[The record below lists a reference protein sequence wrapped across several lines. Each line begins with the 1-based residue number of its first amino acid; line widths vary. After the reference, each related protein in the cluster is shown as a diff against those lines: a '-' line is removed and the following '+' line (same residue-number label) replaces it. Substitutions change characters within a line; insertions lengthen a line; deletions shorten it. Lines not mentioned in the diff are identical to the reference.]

1 MNEKNSVAVDESWR
15 DPINLQAK
23 LLKHQSFEAEILA
36 NRNRVQTLIK
46 VRHWALK
53 ECLNISS
60 SFCMRVIQEHQ
71 QLKRELFPQEGD
83 DMLAS
88 SHPAKG
94 KIKPRIKDVD
104 DSWDQLLS
112 NCKEKKLRLLQA
124 YQVLQLKA

>member
-1 MNEKNSVAVDESWR
+1 
-15 DPINLQAK
+15 
-23 LLKHQSFEAEILA
+23 
-36 NRNRVQTLIK
+36 
-46 VRHWALK
+46 
-53 ECLNISS
+53 
-60 SFCMRVIQEHQ
+60 MRVIQEHQ
-71 QLKRELFPQEGD
+71 QLKHELFPQEGD

-124 YQVLQLKA
+124 YQVQRAKTPAQGISVHTENYFFLNLRDFM